1 MADFGLASNG
11 TAIVFSSCVD
21 DRYPPENIIDG
32 YPQQFILQFD
42 GDVKIDRIKTIT
54 TDVRKL
60 KLERCTEKAPTS
72 FEEIHQVELAHR
84 GGRVQAESSQAR
96 SLLQD
101 RDADTCWQ
109 ISGSP
114 TASFLR
120 VTIESGWD
128 DFATVRRFTI
138 EGSKA

>member
-11 TAIVFSSCVD
+11 TTVMFSSCVD

-32 YPQQFILQFD
+32 NDSTFWITTGLYPQQFILQFD
-42 GDVKIDRIKTIT
+42 GDIKIDRIKTIT

-72 FEEIHQVELAHR
+72 FEEIHQVELAHK
-84 GGRVQAESSQAR
+84 GGRVQVESS
-96 SLLQD
+96 
-101 RDADTCWQ
+101 Q

-128 DFATVRRFTI
+128 DFAAVRRFTI